1 MRRPHALAAVIA
13 LACGAATAAAF
24 EPVVV
29 DTAQA
34 KIRVSA
40 VLDGLQIPWGLDF
53 LPDGRALVTERAG
66 GVRLADFATGD
77 SVPLGGAPAVAA
89 KNQGGMLDVLV
100 HPRYGENGW
109 IYLCHSVENEDG
121 DNTTRVARYR
131 LRDAALVDAQVLFT
145 AEPWLDTVHHFGC
158 RLRIDGDG
166 YLFLSVGDRQQRQR
180 AQELDSHAGKIM
192 RLHDDGRVPADNPF
206 VAREGA
212 KPEIWSYGH
221 RNVQGMAF
229 DAQGRLWAHEHGPR
243 GGDEVN
249 LVRPGRNY
257 GWPVITFG
265 REYWG
270 PRIGEGTAKD
280 GMQQPALQWTP
291 SIAPS
296 GMLFYSGDALPAW
309 RGQLFS
315 GALVLTHLN
324 RATVDGEKVAEAERI
339 LAGRGLRI
347 RDVEQDAQ
355 GLLYLLTDNGFV
367 LRIEPAG

>member
-1 MRRPHALAAVIA
+1 MRLLTALPLALAVPA
-13 LACGAATAAAF
+13 AAAF
-24 EPVVV
+24 EPIEVE
-29 DTAQA
+29 TAQT

-40 VLDGLQIPWGLDF
+40 VLEGLQIPWGIDF
-53 LPDGRALVTERAG
+53 LPDGRALVTERPG
-66 GVRLADFATGD
+66 GVRLADLAAGTSIKLSGT
-77 SVPLGGAPAVAA
+77 PAVAA

-100 HPRYGENGW
+100 HPKYSDNGW
-109 IYLCHSVENEDG
+109 VYLCHSVANDDDE
-121 DNTTRVARYR
+121 NTTRVARYR
-131 LRDAALVDAQVLFT
+131 LRDGALVEEQVLFT

-158 RLRIDGDG
+158 RLRIDGAG
-166 YLFLSVGDRQQRQR
+166 FLFVSVGDRQERKR

-206 VAREGA
+206 VGREGA
-212 KPEIWSYGH
+212 RPEIWSYGH
-221 RNVQGMAF
+221 RNPQGMAF
-229 DAQGRLWAHEHGPR
+229 DPQGRLWAHEHGPR

-249 LVRPGRNY
+249 LVMPGRNY

-265 REYWG
+265 REYYG

-280 GMQQPALQWTP
+280 GMEQPALQWTP

-296 GMLFYSGDALPAW
+296 GMLFYSGAAFPAW

-324 RATVDGEKVAEAERI
+324 RATVEGAKVAEAERI
-339 LAGRGLRI
+339 LSGRGLRV
-347 RDVEQDAQ
+347 RDVEQDAK

>member
-1 MRRPHALAAVIA
+1 MRPLAILPLCLALA
-13 LACGAATAAAF
+13 TPAAAF
-24 EPVVV
+24 APVEV
-29 DTAQA
+29 DTAEA

-40 VLDGLQIPWGLDF
+40 VLTGLQVPWGIDF
-53 LPDGRALVTERAG
+53 LPDGRALVTERPG
-66 GVRLADFATGD
+66 GVRLADLVAGT
-77 SVPLGGAPAVAA
+77 SVALAGAPAVAA

-100 HPRYGENGW
+100 HPRFAESGW
-109 IYLCHSVENEDG
+109 IYLCHSVANADG
-121 DNTTRVARYR
+121 ENTTRVARYR
-131 LRDAALVDAQVLFT
+131 LRDDALVDEQVLFT

-158 RLRIDGDG
+158 RLRIDDAGF
-166 YLFLSVGDRQQRQR
+166 LFVSVGDRQQRQR

-206 VAREGA
+206 AGREGA
-212 KPEIWSYGH
+212 RPEIWSYGH

-229 DAQGRLWAHEHGPR
+229 DADGALWAHEHGPR

-249 LVRPGRNY
+249 RVEAGRNY

-265 REYWG
+265 REYAG
-270 PRIGEGTAKD
+270 PSIGEGTAKE

-296 GMLFYSGDALPAW
+296 GMLFYSGAAFPAW

-315 GALVLTHLN
+315 GSMVLTHLN
-324 RATVDGEKVAEAERI
+324 RATVDGERVAEAERI
-339 LAGRGLRI
+339 LEGRGLRV
-347 RDVEQDAQ
+347 RDVEQGAD

-367 LRIEPAG
+367 LKIEPAG